1 MNESFYNLPRGKQDT
16 IINAAL
22 RVFAKY
28 DYKKA
33 TTDEIVKEAG
43 ISKGLLFHY
52 FENKKGLYLFL
63 YDYSVRFIREE
74 MMWHMMQHMDNRETD
89 FFEILKQSQIQKC
102 ETIKRHPFLYAFVMK
117 IYYEEAPVVHKELSV
132 KNYGLIER
140 SIEAVAARADTSRF
154 KENVDVRKLLQIIL
168 WCAEGF
174 MKEKSHM
181 ENMDIDILNQEFLEI
196 LESFRSYVYREE

>member
-1 MNESFYNLPRGKQDT
+1 MNESFYNLPREKQDT

-74 MMWHMMQHMDNRETD
+74 MKRHMDNRETD

-102 ETIKRHPFLYAFVMK
+102 ETMKRHPFLYAFVMK
-117 IYYEEAPVVHKELSV
+117 LYYEEAPVVLKEVSGM
-132 KNYGLIER
+132 NYGLIER

-154 KENVDVRKLLQIIL
+154 KEDVDVRKLLQIIL

-174 MKEKSHM
+174 MKEKIHM
-181 ENMDIDILNQEFLEI
+181 ENMDIDILNQEFLEV
-196 LESFRSYVYREE
+196 LESFRRYVYKEE